1 MRAVTSRPLL
11 LFSGKGG
18 VGKTTMA
25 TAAALALAEAG
36 QATLLVST
44 DPAHSTGDLLGAAL
58 GPEPTAVGAGLD
70 AVEIDAESA
79 ADAHVEGVRRTVMGT
94 IDPELRPAVAR
105 HLDLARHSPGTVES
119 ALFDRMAQLLAL
131 CPGRYDRVVLDTAPS
146 GHTLRLLALPA
157 LLTAWVEGLTRQ
169 RERVGGMER
178 MLANMA
184 GTERAQTADPV
195 LARLHERRALLDDA
209 GRRLRDDA
217 VVWLVL
223 VPERLPIEET
233 LRTDRVLADGG
244 MTVAGLV
251 VNRVLPAEA
260 DGAFLADRRVQ
271 QSAYLDEIRRRF
283 PGRRIVEVAQQR
295 RDITD
300 RQALRVIGSTLARV
314 GIG

>member
-1 MRAVTSRPLL
+1 MRPVTSRPLL

-36 QATLLVST
+36 HATLLVST

-119 ALFDRMAQLLAL
+119 ALFDRMARLLAL

-157 LLTAWVEGLTRQ
+157 LLTAWVEGLARQ

-209 GRRLRDDA
+209 G
-217 VVWLVL
+217 VWLVL

-233 LRTDRVLADGG
+233 LRTDRVLADGA

-271 QSAYLDEIRRRF
+271 QGAYLDEIRRRF

-300 RQALRVIGSTLARV
+300 RQALRVVGGTLARV